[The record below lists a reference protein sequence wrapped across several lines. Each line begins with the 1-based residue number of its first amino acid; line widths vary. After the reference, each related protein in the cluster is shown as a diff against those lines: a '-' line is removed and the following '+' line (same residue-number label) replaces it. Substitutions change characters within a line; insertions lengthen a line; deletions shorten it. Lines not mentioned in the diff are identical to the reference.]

1 MKDVKEALERAFL
14 LAKGQGVVLK
24 TVDFESLSKQSSTRD
39 KFYVQLLSLDIKST
53 TLRSDEE

>member
-14 LAKGQGVVLK
+14 LAKAQGVVLK